1 MTMGGEKNI
10 LDRRTVPKGHVIVHE
25 GEKGANAF
33 LIQSGRVRVYVTDK
47 QGRKAD
53 VGILEPGQIFGEMA
67 LVFDSPRTATVEALE
82 DTNLILITRDTLR
95 QKLEKSDPTV
105 KALVPMLM
113 RRIVQANETT
123 LKKSGGMD
131 ALIEA
136 AAAVYQNIEVGLS
149 VQEKSSLKRDVEP
162 KLQEFLAA
170 AKAFSQRGGK

>member
-1 MTMGGEKNI
+1 MAGEKNI

-47 QGRKAD
+47 EGRKAD
-53 VGILEPGQIFGEMA
+53 VGVLEPGQIFGEMA
-67 LVFDSPRTATVEALE
+67 LVFDGPRTATVEAVE
-82 DTNLILITRDTLR
+82 DTSLILITRETLR

-113 RRIVQANETT
+113 KRIVQANEST
-123 LKKSGGMD
+123 LKKSGNVNAM
-131 ALIEA
+131 IEA
-136 AAAVYQNIEVGLS
+136 TAAIYQNIEIGLS
-149 VQEKSSLKRDVEP
+149 AQEKSSLKRDVEP

-170 AKAFSQRGGK
+170 ARAFSQRGGK